1 MTSVFKKLFSL
12 GQKKASSDSNLESVI
27 LTNSSNY
34 HNSNKSLFSPQ
45 HNTSTG
51 SSRPHNNN
59 INNTS
64 NSSHHEYVV
73 GELLGQGGFGKVFSG
88 QRKPDNLEVV
98 IKEVRKDNRYWR
110 DHAANNNSLPLEIQL
125 MLRVQNVPGCVKILD
140 YFDDGDKYYI
150 VMEKLRRCQD
160 LFDFITEKGR
170 LPEAEARRMFREIVE
185 TVRGCRDQ
193 GVLHRDIKDENILV
207 DLDTW
212 ATRLIDFGSG
222 CFLDQTETSNWMVE
236 GLCQQTQDNG
246 SEKICCADNERVYT
260 EFRGTRVYS
269 PPEWVRDGEY
279 RADGLTT
286 WSLGVLLYDMLC
298 GDIPFASDGQ
308 IIRCQLPPW
317 SPHISQEARDL
328 VRRCL
333 TINTGLRITLDKI
346 LEHPWLSESSSSSS
360 IKSSMSMTSSSLKSS
375 TSMTSLMSTSP
386 AAKSLTLESE
396 KSRA

>member
-1 MTSVFKKLFSL
+1 MTSVFKKLFSM
-12 GQKKASSDSNLESVI
+12 GQKKASSESNLETVI
-27 LTNSSNY
+27 HTSSNY
-34 HNSNKSLFSPQ
+34 QNNSNLFPKHHS
-45 HNTSTG
+45 TSTAM
-51 SSRPHNNN
+51 ND
-59 INNTS
+59 
-64 NSSHHEYVV
+64 NSAHHEYVV
-73 GELLGQGGFGKVFSG
+73 GDLLGQGGFGRVFSG

-98 IKEVRKDNRYWR
+98 IKEVKKDNRYWR
-110 DHAANNNSLPLEIQL
+110 DNAANNNNNNNTLPLEIQL

-150 VMEKLRRCQD
+150 VMEKLQRCTD

-170 LPEAEARRMFREIVE
+170 LSEPEARRMFREIVE

-207 DLDTW
+207 DLDTG

-222 CFLDQTETSNWMVE
+222 CFLDQ
-236 GLCQQTQDNG
+236 
-246 SEKICCADNERVYT
+246 SEMSSALPPTTDERVYT

-298 GDIPFASDGQ
+298 GDIPFTTDGQ

-317 SPHISQEARDL
+317 SPHISQGAMDL

-346 LEHPWLSESSSSSS
+346 LEHPWLSEPSSSSSS
-360 IKSSMSMTSSSLKSS
+360 TSSSLKSS
-375 TSMTSLMSTSP
+375 LSMTSLMSTSP
-386 AAKSLTLESE
+386 AAKSLTLECCADE
-396 KSRA
+396 KTRA

>member
-1 MTSVFKKLFSL
+1 MGTFLCC
-12 GQKKASSDSNLESVI
+12 
-27 LTNSSNY
+27 
-34 HNSNKSLFSPQ
+34 
-45 HNTSTG
+45 
-51 SSRPHNNN
+51 R
-59 INNTS
+59 
-64 NSSHHEYVV
+64 
-73 GELLGQGGFGKVFSG
+73 
-88 QRKPDNLEVV
+88 
-98 IKEVRKDNRYWR
+98 VR
-110 DHAANNNSLPLEIQL
+110 
-125 MLRVQNVPGCVKILD
+125 
-140 YFDDGDKYYI
+140 
-150 VMEKLRRCQD
+150 
-160 LFDFITEKGR
+160 
-170 LPEAEARRMFREIVE
+170 
-185 TVRGCRDQ
+185 

-207 DLDTW
+207 DLDTG

-222 CFLDQTETSNWMVE
+222 CFLDQTETKSLMVE
-236 GLCQQTQDNG
+236 GLRQQTQDSG
-246 SEKICCADNERVYT
+246 SEKISCAENERVYT

-286 WSLGVLLYDMLC
+286 WSLGVLLYDMLT

-333 TINTGLRITLDKI
+333 TINTGLRIPLDKI

-360 IKSSMSMTSSSLKSS
+360 IKSSTSMTSSSLKST

>member
-1 MTSVFKKLFSL
+1 
-12 GQKKASSDSNLESVI
+12 VI
-27 LTNSSNY
+27 HTSSNY
-34 HNSNKSLFSPQ
+34 HNNNGNNIFSK
-45 HNTSTG
+45 HHGTSTG
-51 SSRPHNNN
+51 SSSTH
-59 INNTS
+59 IND
-64 NSSHHEYVV
+64 NSAHHEYVV
-73 GELLGQGGFGKVFSG
+73 GDLLGQGGFGRVYSG

-98 IKEVRKDNRYWR
+98 IKEVKKDNRYWR
-110 DHAANNNSLPLEIQL
+110 DNVNNNNALPLEIQL

-150 VMEKLRRCQD
+150 VMEKLQRCTD

-170 LPEAEARRMFREIVE
+170 LPEAEARRMFREIVQ
-185 TVRGCRDQ
+185 TVRDCRDR

-207 DLDTW
+207 DLDTG

-222 CFLDQTETSNWMVE
+222 CFIDQ
-236 GLCQQTQDNG
+236 
-246 SEKICCADNERVYT
+246 SEMSSAPPPTADERVYT

-298 GDIPFASDGQ
+298 GDIPFTTDSQ

-317 SPHISQEARDL
+317 SPHISQGAMDL

-333 TINTGLRITLDKI
+333 TIPVFLLQIAFIIRLIILRLMMIMIILRPFIIGLPIHGLVILRLIIRLSHGLRIHGLPIRGLVFLMIPGVMIRLIHGLGRIMLTY
-346 LEHPWLSESSSSSS
+346 LSPC
-360 IKSSMSMTSSSLKSS
+360 IHRIYLF
-375 TSMTSLMSTSP
+375 LCL
-386 AAKSLTLESE
+386 ACC
-396 KSRA
+396 